1 MWSITSKHGAET
13 EEINPMKI
21 SLLRFLLLL
30 LGAAGV
36 AAGCATS
43 RDSDLPWN
51 TPATWEGSPSIPGFS
66 E

>member
-1 MWSITSKHGAET
+1 VK
-13 EEINPMKI
+13 K
-21 SLLRFLLLL
+21 SLLRFLLFLL
-30 LGAAGV
+30 MAAGV
-36 AAGCATS
+36 TAGCATS

>member
-1 MWSITSKHGAET
+1 
-13 EEINPMKI
+13 MKK
-21 SLLRFLLLL
+21 SLLRFLLFLL
-30 LGAAGV
+30 MAAGV
-36 AAGCATS
+36 TAGCATS